1 MQSESFNKK
10 QMTTRAKLLYMGLI
24 LLGLYALILIIAYI
38 KIFAF
43 RSVAVNMDNMVI
55 FTGLAGAVFG
65 MFITLIVYGYMNSW
79 HINLPMRKFFA
90 MTAAML
96 FGYILCICVEDFNP
110 YYMPLMFTAF
120 LLISIVDKRDVL
132 MCNIVLNTIVFITVY
147 FEHDLI
153 DSPYRS
159 LDFVV
164 LLGFGLNMSA
174 DDVNLFLAKALR
186 EPEINP
192 KNPFEVICW
201 YCYKKHFNYLKF
213 EKLWEDYNEMPVN
226 AIDSVSADG
235 EQTIGVRNSM
245 YDIRDDRM
253 LMAHLSK
260 LKAGKNISVMSA
272 AAKACFDTLYGE
284 ARDLIAK
291 MYNSEP
297 DTAQQSGSRS
307 RKKAVTRHD
316 ITESD
321 MEQVLC
327 SAIPKDHHGN
337 LTPGKRSKLNEQ
349 FAGKRFSRQRIS
361 DILAGRAEVTR
372 FDLITLNFFI
382 FSQKLD
388 VYPDPKQRY
397 VQFQDAV
404 DELLEKCF
412 MGKMYVQNP
421 YECFVLMCI
430 LSDDPLATY
439 ADVWEMSFVE

>member
-1 MQSESFNKK
+1 MENDDLRDYDFTEAAWESLYDVVDDSHFHDRDA
-10 QMTTRAKLLYMGLI
+10 QLIYTTLKHRMKLLSFGDYLKRYIYLKAELTEPFADIPLKEYQLIIRSAFSDNYTPPSFKPTTAKLS
-24 LLGLYALILIIAYI
+24 ALSKNWLTQQTV
-38 KIFAF
+38 K
-43 RSVAVNMDNMVI
+43 RQV
-55 FTGLAGAVFG
+55 VF
-65 MFITLIVYGYMNSW
+65 
-79 HINLPMRKFFA
+79 
-90 MTAAML
+90 
-96 FGYILCICVEDFNP
+96 
-110 YYMPLMFTAF
+110 
-120 LLISIVDKRDVL
+120 
-132 MCNIVLNTIVFITVY
+132 
-147 FEHDLI
+147 
-153 DSPYRS
+153 
-159 LDFVV
+159 
-164 LLGFGLNMSA
+164 LLGFGLNMSS
-174 DDVNLFLAKALR
+174 DDVNLFLTKALR

-272 AAKACFDTLYGE
+272 TAKACFDTLYGE

-361 DILAGRAEVTR
+361 DILSGRAEVTR

>member
-1 MQSESFNKK
+1 MGNDDLRDYDFTEAAWESLYDVVDDSHFHDRDA
-10 QMTTRAKLLYMGLI
+10 QLIYTTLKHRMKLISFGDYLKRYIYLKAELTEPFADIPLKEYQLIIRSAFSDNHTPPSFKPTTAKLS
-24 LLGLYALILIIAYI
+24 ALSKNWLTQQTV
-38 KIFAF
+38 K
-43 RSVAVNMDNMVI
+43 RQV
-55 FTGLAGAVFG
+55 VF
-65 MFITLIVYGYMNSW
+65 
-79 HINLPMRKFFA
+79 
-90 MTAAML
+90 
-96 FGYILCICVEDFNP
+96 
-110 YYMPLMFTAF
+110 
-120 LLISIVDKRDVL
+120 
-132 MCNIVLNTIVFITVY
+132 
-147 FEHDLI
+147 
-153 DSPYRS
+153 
-159 LDFVV
+159 

-174 DDVNLFLAKALR
+174 DDVNLFLTKALR

-272 AAKACFDTLYGE
+272 TAKACFDTLYGE

-382 FSQKLD
+382 FSQKLG

-397 VQFQDAV
+397 MQFQDAV